1 MKHGLPLSNFI
12 SERFTYNLIY
22 TTILTTIIIVGL
34 IDLNYR
40 KKVSTTVKLLKSTLQ
55 LYLFIFLL
63 AALIQ
68 IYNLMIDQA
77 KLIINVR

>member
-12 SERFTYNLIY
+12 YELFTYKLIY

-40 KKVSTTVKLLKSTLQ
+40 KKVSATIKLLKSTLQ
-55 LYLFIFLL
+55 LYLFIFLI

-68 IYNLMIDQA
+68 IYNLMKDQA